1 MENKTEKPDTD
12 TDTDSEDDM
21 TDVEAETIDIEE
33 NQATG
38 EVIATTTHVVK
49 GEDGST
55 STIRTKE
62 KFKNGKFGI
71 SPYKPS
77 IVNNFLQVKYKK
89 KLSVLL
95 SL

>member
-12 TDTDSEDDM
+12 TDTDSEDD
-21 TDVEAETIDIEE
+21 TDMETETIDIEE

-55 STIRTKE
+55 STIKTKE
-62 KFKNGKFGI
+62 KFKNGKFEI
-71 SPYKPS
+71 SQCEPS
-77 IVNNFLQVKYKK
+77 IFNIFL
-89 KLSVLL
+89 
-95 SL
+95 

>member
-55 STIRTKE
+55 STIKTKE
-62 KFKNGKFGI
+62 KFKNGNFG
-71 SPYKPS
+71 
-77 IVNNFLQVKYKK
+77 
-89 KLSVLL
+89 LSQWSTAIILY
-95 SL
+95 SCR

>member
-12 TDTDSEDDM
+12 AADAD
-21 TDVEAETIDIEE
+21 TIDIEE
-33 NQATG
+33 NQMTG

-55 STIRTKE
+55 STIKTKE

-71 SPYKPS
+71 SQCEPS
-77 IVNNFLQVKYKK
+77 IVNIFL
-89 KLSVLL
+89 
-95 SL
+95 

>member
-12 TDTDSEDDM
+12 AAD
-21 TDVEAETIDIEE
+21 AETIDIEE

-55 STIRTKE
+55 STIKTKE
-62 KFKNGKFGI
+62 KFKNGRFGLFFMMAI
-71 SPYKPS
+71 M
-77 IVNNFLQVKYKK
+77 IILNIFLQVKFKK
-89 KLSVLL
+89 KLLVLL
-95 SL
+95 NL